1 MNVIHENVLV
11 EIPKVE
17 KEKNGVI
24 LLEEDQVVERQG
36 VVVRFG
42 EAVPTDVKSKLAT
55 KPTVKYKEYYDGS
68 EITIDEKDYI
78 VMNYKDI
85 LIIL

>member
-11 EIPKVE
+11 EIPEVA

-24 LLEEDQVVERQG
+24 LPEEEQVVERQG
-36 VVVRFG
+36 VVVRYG
-42 EAVPTDVKSKLAT
+42 EGVPDSVKTQLNS

-68 EITIDEKDYI
+68 ELTIEGKSYI